1 MNFLLHLAALLGGA
15 ATNVAVGMNT
25 TLGKAFAEHRTL
37 AALAIQGIGVL
48 ALLLVALLG
57 GAFSSRPSA
66 GAVAGVPWWAW
77 AGGAVQALTAFSVL
91 AAAGASGAALFSALT
106 VTGGTVTAVALDH
119 FGLLGFEQRDATL
132 SRVGGCAL
140 LIAGT
145 VLVARG

>member
-1 MNFLLHLAALLGGA
+1 MGFLLYFVALLGGA
-15 ATNVAVGMNT
+15 VTNVAVGMNT
-25 TLGKAFAEHRTL
+25 TLGKTFAEHRML

-57 GAFSSRPSA
+57 GAFSSRLSL
-66 GAVAGVPWWAW
+66 GAVAGIPWWAW

-91 AAAGASGAALFSALT
+91 LAAGASGAALFSALT
-106 VTGGTVTAVALDH
+106 VTGGTVAAVALDH

-132 SRVGGCAL
+132 LRIGGCTL

>member
-1 MNFLLHLAALLGGA
+1 MSFLLHFVALLGGA

-25 TLGKAFAEHRTL
+25 TLGKAFAEHRAL
-37 AALAIQGIGVL
+37 AALAIQGVGVL

-57 GAFSSRPSA
+57 GAFSSRPSS
-66 GAVAGVPWWAW
+66 GAVAGLPWWAW

-132 SRVGGCAL
+132 LRLGGCTL